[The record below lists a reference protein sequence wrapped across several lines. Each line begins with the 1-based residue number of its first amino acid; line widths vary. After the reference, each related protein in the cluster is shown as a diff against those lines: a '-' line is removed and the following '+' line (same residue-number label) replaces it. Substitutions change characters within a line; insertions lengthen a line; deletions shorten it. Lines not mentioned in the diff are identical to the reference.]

1 MTTPWAADEAWR
13 RAYDSWQ
20 QGSIAEMERGMK
32 RARAMD
38 RPMTCPCG
46 ANLILPAGALAFM
59 VFPRPGQPCAVHLVE
74 WGDTPKNSIFCPKR
88 WFRPPQK
95 KT

>member
-13 RAYDSWQ
+13 RAADSWQ
-20 QGSIAEMERGMK
+20 QGSIAEMERDIK
-32 RARAMD
+32 WRRWFD

-46 ANLILPAGALAFM
+46 AALILPAGALAFM

-74 WGDTPKNSIFCPKR
+74 WGDTPPER
-88 WFRPPQK
+88 WYRPPQK